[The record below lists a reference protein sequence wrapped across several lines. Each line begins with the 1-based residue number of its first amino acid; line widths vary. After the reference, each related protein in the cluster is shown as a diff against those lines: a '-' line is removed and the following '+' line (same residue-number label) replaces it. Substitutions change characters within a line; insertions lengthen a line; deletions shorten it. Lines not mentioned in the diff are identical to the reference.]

1 MSEIDILVEMGF
13 ARNRAEKALA
23 VTGNKGV
30 EQAMEWLLAHSEDP
44 DIDEPYKP
52 PVGHV
57 LGQDDEAASSDG
69 ASEKVPVEN
78 LDHSSAAAGSSA
90 EPQQALS
97 LVCDDCGKRLKSEN
111 DVQMHA
117 ARSGHSN
124 FSESTEEI
132 KPLTEEEKKQQQEK
146 LQQIL
151 KERREQKL
159 ANEKKEALEKEK
171 SRRKF
176 GKELTTVKQKME
188 YQEALKIANE
198 RKREKME
205 ERLAK
210 QRVKDQIARDRAERA
225 GKFGK
230 GGADPQPVNAAATA
244 APAQTVQPAAVEK
257 KQHTTCKLQF
267 RLTNGSTI
275 TGTFQATDTL
285 KAVRNYIHDNRT
297 DGSTPFN
304 LMTTF
309 PRKTYTDGDMETS
322 LQDAGLVPSAVLILT
337 KI

>member
-13 ARNRAEKALA
+13 PRNRAEKALT

-30 EQAMEWLLAHSEDP
+30 EPAMEWLFAHSEDP

-57 LGQDDEAASSDG
+57 LGEDDKSASSEG
-69 ASEKVPVEN
+69 ASEKVPIEN
-78 LDHSSAAAGSSA
+78 ADHSSDAAGPS
-90 EPQQALS
+90 EQPQQALS
-97 LVCDDCGKRLKSEN
+97 LVCDDCGKRLRSEN

-132 KPLTEEEKKQQQEK
+132 KPLTEEEKKQQQER
-146 LQQIL
+146 LQQRL

-225 GKFGK
+225 RKFGK
-230 GGADPQPVNAAATA
+230 GGADPQPVSAAATA
-244 APAQTVQPAAVEK
+244 SPAQTAQPAAVEK

-267 RLTNGSTI
+267 RLTNGSAI
-275 TGTFQATDTL
+275 TGTFQATDSLET
-285 KAVRNYIHDNRT
+285 VRSYIQDKRT
-297 DGSTPFN
+297 DGSAPFN